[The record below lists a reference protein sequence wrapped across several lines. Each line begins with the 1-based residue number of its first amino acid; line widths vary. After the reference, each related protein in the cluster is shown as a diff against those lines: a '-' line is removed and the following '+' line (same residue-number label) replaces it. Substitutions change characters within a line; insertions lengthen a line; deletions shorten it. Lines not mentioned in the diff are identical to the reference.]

1 MTGGEH
7 GTNGPQGTVSNSHFH
22 RASLKS
28 ELACHLPQHCHLKTR
43 SVPVLTPNLEVLGG
57 QSHIPACPSG
67 CLEHTALG
75 WGVKPG
81 GCSRDRWEGAWSWL
95 LPLLHSRSPREVK
108 CWGGKKT
115 AEPSSAFPTG
125 EKTQGERGRWEEK
138 LD

>member
-1 MTGGEH
+1 MEQMGPRALYPILTSTG
-7 GTNGPQGTVSNSHFH
+7 QVSNQNSP
-22 RASLKS
+22 AT
-28 ELACHLPQHCHLKTR
+28 CHSTGHLKTR
-43 SVPVLTPNLEVLGG
+43 SVPVLAPNLEVLGG
-57 QSHIPACPSG
+57 QSHIPACPSR

-115 AEPSSAFPTG
+115 AEPSSAFPTW
-125 EKTQGERGRWEEK
+125 EKTQGERKRWEEK